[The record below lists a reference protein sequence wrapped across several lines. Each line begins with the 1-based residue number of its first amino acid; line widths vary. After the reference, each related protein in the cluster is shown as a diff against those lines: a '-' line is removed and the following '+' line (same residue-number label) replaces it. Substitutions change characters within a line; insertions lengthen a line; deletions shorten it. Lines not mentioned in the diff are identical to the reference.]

1 MKKKLPPEKN
11 RQSAGTLSTSDG
23 LFLSNAG
30 LLACLMGIIRNSAIE
45 RRAGLTLLYN
55 RIGKKGLGHY

>member
-45 RRAGLTLLYN
+45 RRAGLRFFTN
-55 RIGKKGLGHY
+55 ISDKRA